1 MSVSA
6 SALELAWAHC
16 HNGMYFKTLLWYTK
30 FNTIPAQNHK
40 PSNAIFM
47 YRYVPKNVHI
57 EDIKWNIIQL
67 GNVFTLVQ
75 NINILTLE
83 VFWTVYWM
91 KCYYHYCWNITWG
104 IKMAAFFW
112 MIKIFLKRSFSCFK
126 FELMVSNMRNI
137 N

>member
-67 GNVFTLVQ
+67 GNAFTLVRT
-75 NINILTLE
+75 INISRSNLIIIIDEILHE
-83 VFWTVYWM
+83 LSKCRLFILSEWSKYFWNAPFHVLNLNRWFL
-91 KCYYHYCWNITWG
+91 IWG
-104 IKMAAFFW
+104 I
-112 MIKIFLKRSFSCFK
+112 
-126 FELMVSNMRNI
+126 
-137 N
+137 

>member
-30 FNTIPAQNHK
+30 FNTIPAQNRK
-40 PSNAIFM
+40 PSNVIFM

-57 EDIKWNIIQL
+57 EDIKWNIFQL
-67 GNVFTLVQ
+67 GNAFTLVQ
-75 NINILTLE
+75 NINKLTLSRSNLIIIIDE
-83 VFWTVYWM
+83 ILHELSKYRLFIVSEWAKY
-91 KCYYHYCWNITWG
+91 
-104 IKMAAFFW
+104 
-112 MIKIFLKRSFSCFK
+112 FLKRSFSCFK
-126 FELMVSNMRNI
+126 FESMVSNMRNI

>member
-6 SALELAWAHC
+6 SALKLAWAHC
-16 HNGMYFKTLLWYTK
+16 HNGMYFKTLLWYTR

-57 EDIKWNIIQL
+57 EDIKWNKIQL
-67 GNVFTLVQ
+67 RNVFTLVQ
-75 NINILTLE
+75 NINILILE
-83 VFWTVYWM
+83 VFWTV
-91 KCYYHYCWNITWG
+91 CYYHYWWNIARG
-104 IKMAAFFW
+104 IQMSAFYSFW

-126 FELMVSNMRNI
+126 FESMVSNMRNI

>member
-30 FNTIPAQNHK
+30 FNTIHDQNHK

-57 EDIKWNIIQL
+57 EDIKWNKIQL
-67 GNVFTLVQ
+67 GNVFTLVL

-83 VFWTVYWM
+83 VFWTVDEM
-91 KCYYHYCWNITWG
+91 LLSLLLEYYMRYTNDGFFSEWSKYFWN
-104 IKMAAFFW
+104 APLH
-112 MIKIFLKRSFSCFK
+112 FLNLNWWFLIWR
-126 FELMVSNMRNI
+126 I
-137 N
+137 